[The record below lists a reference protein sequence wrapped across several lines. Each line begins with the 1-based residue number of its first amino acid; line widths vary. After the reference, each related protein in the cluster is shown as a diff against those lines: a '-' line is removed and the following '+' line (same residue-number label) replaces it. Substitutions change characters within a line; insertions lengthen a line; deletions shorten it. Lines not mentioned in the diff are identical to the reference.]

1 MAATSCLWLNIG
13 KHTTTILPALF
24 VLRVVRCK
32 IMKAFSEILIECELG
47 DKRGGSWG
55 IDLISEP
62 YFIILLS
69 STDARARISADV
81 GAGEYIQPTLLLLT
95 HNFKFK
101 PTSKGRK

>member
-1 MAATSCLWLNIG
+1 MAANSCLWLNIG
-13 KHTTTILPALF
+13 KQTTTILPSLF
-24 VLRVVRCK
+24 PRVVRCK
-32 IMKAFSEILIECELG
+32 IMKAFSDILIEYELG
-47 DKRGGSWG
+47 DKRGSWG